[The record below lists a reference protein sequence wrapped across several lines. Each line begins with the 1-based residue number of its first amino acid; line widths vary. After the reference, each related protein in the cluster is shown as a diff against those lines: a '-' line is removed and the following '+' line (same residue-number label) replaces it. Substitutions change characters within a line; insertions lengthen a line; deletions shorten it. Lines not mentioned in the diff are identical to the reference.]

1 MLKNILSLFAWCT
14 PPIRPYICVS
24 VVNQS
29 FLFPAKSDDGPEL
42 RKQLA
47 THLPHIRVC
56 TVSLL
61 VFCQDIIPT
70 RVLTDSEI
78 VEICSFLGNKDHK
91 PDLPEICD
99 ITQPRFLAKPFEK
112 SELISFKIDACSGD
126 YCDKFEKLNFNI
138 STHEHRVELCS
149 LELYIYY
156 DMSYGVRVEI
166 RQVDCAEPSPPVSVT
181 ALVQAPKFT
190 INFPASSVDDDNGS
204 VILLPNS
211 QYDVIMTA
219 LSTPHGLDTYTC
231 NSSSISN
238 NDLTL
243 NYATFR
249 HSPVYSRRNCRS
261 NAGYNSYTSCIKT
274 INYKTLTPK

>member
-1 MLKNILSLFAWCT
+1 MHT
-14 PPIRPYICVS
+14 TYPYICVS
-24 VVNQS
+24 VVNQI

-70 RVLTDSEI
+70 QVLTDSEI
-78 VEICSFLGNKDHK
+78 VEICSFHGNKDHK

-112 SELISFKIDACSGD
+112 SELISFKIDAYSVD
-126 YCDKFEKLNFNI
+126 YCDKFEMLNFNI
-138 STHEHRVELCS
+138 STREHRVELCS
-149 LELYIYY
+149 LELYTYD
-156 DMSYGVRVEI
+156 DMSCDVTVEI
-166 RQVDCAEPSPPVSVT
+166 IQVDCAEPSPPVSVT
-181 ALVQAPKFT
+181 ALVEAPNYT
-190 INFPASSVDDDNGS
+190 IYFPASSVDDDNGS

-211 QYDVIMTA
+211 QYNVTMTS
-219 LSTPHGLDTYTC
+219 LSPLDTYTC
-231 NSSSISN
+231 NRSSISN
-238 NDLTL
+238 KNLIL
-243 NYATFR
+243 NYDTYR
-249 HSPVYSRRNCRS
+249 HSPVYSRRNGRS
-261 NAGYNSYTSCIKT
+261 NADYNSYTSCIQT